1 MEVHVVNPVHFV
13 PLAARI
19 ASVRINIESARNCD
33 TFGSFKTRKT
43 RKLFIHTAVVL
54 AAQYHSLR
62 FLLFGDQLQGGIHG
76 ADRYKEEVTELVI
89 EQQHLAQK
97 TAQTYDALL

>member
-1 MEVHVVNPVHFV
+1 MTLQSLSAICNLAELANNLDPEKLAVYVVSPVHFV

-62 FLLFGDQLQGGIHG
+62 FLLFGDQLQGGNPWG
-76 ADRYKEEVTELVI
+76 RSL
-89 EQQHLAQK
+89 
-97 TAQTYDALL
+97 